1 MSGLIRVIHFGHVP
15 IRLLDLVLVGILG
28 YVKYLT
34 WVKRLCGLWLW
45 LWLRVS
51 LLPLP
56 VLMLIVFNVE
66 VIVIL
71 VTAVG
76 IVTIV
81 ITIII

>member
-45 LWLRVS
+45 LRVS

-71 VTAVG
+71 VTAV
-76 IVTIV
+76 ITIV
-81 ITIII
+81 IITIII

>member
-45 LWLRVS
+45 LRVS

>member
-1 MSGLIRVIHFGHVP
+1 MGGLIRVIHFGHVP

-45 LWLRVS
+45 LRVS